1 MSLLQIIVLSVSKQD
16 VPDEC
21 VKSAHSFYP
30 VSFFKRIAKSTVS
43 SQYVTCKTNS
53 SACWNL

>member
-1 MSLLQIIVLSVSKQD
+1 MSLLQIKDFGVSKQYFLD
-16 VPDEC
+16 DC
-21 VKSAHSFYP
+21 VKSARSFYP

-53 SACWNL
+53 SA